1 MKMITMTMIATM
13 IDDDGNVFKLA
24 AISMMISMT
33 TDHSNDFDD
42 IDDDHVVFEILTITN
57 DFHPQARM

>member
-1 MKMITMTMIATM
+1 MTMKMITMTMIATM

-24 AISMMISMT
+24 TISMMISMT

-42 IDDDHVVFEILTITN
+42 IDDDHVVF
-57 DFHPQARM
+57 